1 MNESKPIAVRG
12 TSLPTL
18 LTVLFIALKLCG
30 IITWSW
36 WWVLSPIPITV
47 GVLLGVFGVAIGI
60 AMFMGKLLKKQL
72 KKHVQWR
79 QEDTT
84 TAHKE

>member
-1 MNESKPIAVRG
+1 MNESKPIVVSG

-30 IITWSW
+30 IIDWSW

-47 GVLLGVFGVAIGI
+47 GVALGVFAVAIGI
-60 AMFMGKLLKKQL
+60 ALYAGKK
-72 KKHVQWR
+72 
-79 QEDTT
+79 
-84 TAHKE
+84 

>member
-1 MNESKPIAVRG
+1 MNESKQTTIATG

-30 IITWSW
+30 IIDWSW

-47 GVLLGVFGVAIGI
+47 GIALSVAAVAISI
-60 AMFMGKLLKKQL
+60 AMYVGKK
-72 KKHVQWR
+72 
-79 QEDTT
+79 
-84 TAHKE
+84 

>member
-1 MNESKPIAVRG
+1 MEGKYIMNESKPIIVRG

-30 IITWSW
+30 IIDWSW

-47 GVLLGVFGVAIGI
+47 GILLGVFTIAVGI
-60 AMFMGKLLKKQL
+60 ALYAGKN
-72 KKHVQWR
+72 
-79 QEDTT
+79 
-84 TAHKE
+84 